1 MVTWFYIQFLGQFS
15 KTVLMTTE
23 PPLTAASS
31 LLLSIALLCVSS
43 AWQRDINSTFISTF
57 RSCSTCLSYW
67 LIMFS
72 VCFCALQKLS
82 LPTSGWDMCLI
93 SGKSSLLKFPKYQL
107 GIYVAI
113 SLLSILREIV
123 DRAALKK
130 NCNYLSNLSLT
141 LARLGEPFVIRMSSF
156 PQVQTCLE
164 DRICEIIRKY
174 GLLIIYCVI
183 THKDLFAF

>member
-1 MVTWFYIQFLGQFS
+1 
-15 KTVLMTTE
+15 MTTE

-31 LLLSIALLCVSS
+31 RLLSIALLYVSS
-43 AWQRDINSTFISTF
+43 AWQRGINSTFISTF
-57 RSCSTCLSYW
+57 RSCSTCLSYG

-93 SGKSSLLKFPKYQL
+93 SKKSSLLKFPKYQL
-107 GIYVAI
+107 GIYLAT

-123 DRAALKK
+123 DRGALQKI
-130 NCNYLSNLSLT
+130 CNYSSNLSLIV
-141 LARLGEPFVIRMSSF
+141 ARLGEPLVVRMTSF

-164 DRICEIIRKY
+164 DRIC
-174 GLLIIYCVI
+174 
-183 THKDLFAF
+183 